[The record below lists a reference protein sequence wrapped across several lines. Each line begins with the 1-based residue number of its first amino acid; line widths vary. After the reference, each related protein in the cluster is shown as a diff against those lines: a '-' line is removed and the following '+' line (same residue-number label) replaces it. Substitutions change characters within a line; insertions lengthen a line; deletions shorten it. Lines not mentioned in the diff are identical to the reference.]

1 MMKRRGGGGGIQSS
15 TGSPSSR
22 DGTTSNRQY
31 ESTLL
36 SNERTRT
43 IIFTSSIWALILAIS
58 LFTAIRFSSPTNCSQ
73 SSLVKSNSL

>member
-1 MMKRRGGGGGIQSS
+1 MMKRRGGGGGVQSS

-22 DGTTSNRQY
+22 DATTTNRQY
-31 ESTLL
+31 ESNPF

-43 IIFTSSIWALILAIS
+43 IIVTSSIWALILAVS

-73 SSLVKSNSL
+73 SSLVKSN